1 MRKPILIAAVVA
13 VSFGNSAAR
22 AAEKDIAIAKCSAP
36 RGTIAV
42 TDGDT
47 QGWTKFGLGSPRDL
61 LGAMVKESNCFE
73 VHNAAS
79 GKPAD
84 YLMSAIAGD
93 KAVVMQGMNVA
104 RAALT
109 EGALRSGALGA
120 VPGLGAAMGLFGGFG
135 GKKKTIAAGLRLLS
149 PATGQTLL
157 VGQGEA
163 TKSQLTW
170 GDWSSG
176 GSGTLGQYTSSRDG
190 KLLSGAFA
198 QAYNQIVSQVGSLPT
213 PAASPAAVPSN

>member
-1 MRKPILIAAVVA
+1 MRKPIVTGAFMVAALA
-13 VSFGNSAAR
+13 SSTAQAS
-22 AAEKDIAIAKCSAP
+22 EKDIAIANCSAP
-36 RGTIAV
+36 HGTIAV

-61 LGAMVKESNCFE
+61 LGAMVRESNCFT
-73 VHNAAS
+73 VHDPAS

-93 KAVVMQGMNVA
+93 KAVVLQGMNVA

-120 VPGLGAAMGLFGGFG
+120 VPGLGAAMGMFNGFG
-135 GKKKTIAAGLRLLS
+135 GKKKIVAAGLRVLS
-149 PATGQTLL
+149 PATGLTLL

-163 TKSQLTW
+163 SKSQLTW

-176 GSGTLGQYTSSRDG
+176 GSGTLGQYTSSKDG

-198 QAYNQIVSQVGSLPT
+198 EAYNQIVAQAGTLPA
-213 PAASPAAVPSN
+213 PATAPAK

>member
-1 MRKPILIAAVVA
+1 MHKLAITAILFASVSGPALAA
-13 VSFGNSAAR
+13 G
-22 AAEKDIAIAKCSAP
+22 EEIAIAKCTAP
-36 RGTIAV
+36 KGTLAI

-61 LGAMVKESNCFE
+61 LGAMVKESNCFTL
-73 VHNAAS
+73 HDAAS

-93 KAVVMQGMNVA
+93 KATVMQGMHVA

-120 VPGLGAAMGLFGGFG
+120 VPGLGAAMGLFGGLG
-135 GKKKTIAAGLRLLS
+135 GKKKTISAGLRVIN
-149 PATGQTLL
+149 PATGATLF

-163 TKSQLTW
+163 SKSSVTW

-176 GSGTLGQYTSSRDG
+176 GSGTLGQYTGSKDG
-190 KLLSGAFA
+190 KLLSSAFA
-198 QAYNQIVSQVGSLPT
+198 VAYNEMVAQAGIPRAT
-213 PAASPAAVPSN
+213 PSPRDLSARRR

>member
-1 MRKPILIAAVVA
+1 MRKPILIAAVIA
-13 VSFGNSAAR
+13 MASSNTAAF
-22 AAEKDIAIAKCSAP
+22 AADKDIAIAKCAAP
-36 RGTIAV
+36 RGTLAV

-61 LGAMVKESNCFE
+61 LGAMVRESNCFTI
-73 VHNAAS
+73 HDPAS

-104 RAALT
+104 RTALT
-109 EGALRSGALGA
+109 EGALRSGALGS
-120 VPGLGAAMGLFGGFG
+120 VPGLGAAMGLLGGFG
-135 GKKKTIAAGLRLLS
+135 GKKKTVAAGLRVLS
-149 PATGQTLL
+149 PATGATLL

-163 TKSQLTW
+163 SKSELTW

-176 GSGTLGQYTSSRDG
+176 GSGTLGQYTSSKDG

-198 QAYNQIVSQVGSLPT
+198 TAYNQIVAQAGSLPA
-213 PAASPAAVPSN
+213 PAK